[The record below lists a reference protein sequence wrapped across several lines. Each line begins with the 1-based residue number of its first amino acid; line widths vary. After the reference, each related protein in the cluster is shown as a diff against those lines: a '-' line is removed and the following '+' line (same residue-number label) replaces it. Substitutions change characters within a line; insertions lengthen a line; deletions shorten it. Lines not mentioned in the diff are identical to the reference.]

1 MFQETLLLRE
11 AISLFN
17 IKGALPFESN
27 YTGHR
32 RLNVFLWSQKFER
45 EMKKALIFII
55 GLAAIFGCNKVE
67 FVSGNSDKDA
77 IVFDNVQTKAVVSS
91 ADQILSM
98 GVLAQMNLG
107 VEGESGYNKYVMLL
121 DNEHVSRTSPFD
133 PWTYENTRYWVT
145 DRAYHFFAVWPYSGD
160 PDSPVTNV
168 SSVATPNNG
177 EYSYSVTFT
186 TPDDAK
192 QELLT
197 AQKSEMT
204 HTGVSFP
211 TSVDFSMQHEL
222 TNVHFKIW
230 RDAKDDDNAHNIRD
244 EIRVKKVVLSNVT
257 KKATLTANRTSSSWR
272 HSSDKMEIVKDY
284 GDKPIDVSGAI
295 IGDNGEF
302 QTITDGKEPGIP
314 FETDGL
320 LLIPHTINS
329 NTPVIIK
336 VIYDLWNFELQ
347 DWEEKTLQAFLP
359 EGTWPAG
366 KIITYNLV
374 LSGERTI
381 TQFEIITEVKD
392 WTVQT
397 DEIDFSE
404 QVSSNDPIEWID
416 GTYQS
421 HDNVN
426 CELVVFSDESVTATC
441 KFKIDT
447 PVGSTW
453 TASLIPLTASAMDA
467 FSIVE
472 DTKYGDVGT
481 GQWQY
486 VKIKVNNQAP
496 MAPRHVCKLRITV
509 QTADGRSIVVKELM
523 PDTAAKGIEEYTIIQ
538 NLING

>member
-1 MFQETLLLRE
+1 MV
-11 AISLFN
+11 AKI
-17 IKGALPFESN
+17 
-27 YTGHR
+27 
-32 RLNVFLWSQKFER
+32 ER
-45 EMKKALIFII
+45 EMKKALIYII
-55 GLAAIFGCNKVE
+55 GLAAILSCGKVE
-67 FVSGNSDKDA
+67 LISGSSDKDA
-77 IVFDNVQTKAVVSS
+77 IVFDNVQTKAIVNS

-98 GVLAQMNLG
+98 GVMAQMNLG
-107 VEGESGYNKYVMLL
+107 NEETQEPGYDKYIMLL
-121 DNEHVSRTSPFD
+121 DNEHVSRTNPSS
-133 PWTYENTRYWVT
+133 PWTYEHTRYWVT
-145 DRAYHFFAVWPYSGD
+145 DRVYHFFAVWPYSGD
-160 PDSPVTNV
+160 PGSPVTNV
-168 SSVATPNNG
+168 SSVAAPNNG
-177 EYSYSVTFT
+177 EFSYSVTFN
-186 TPDDAK
+186 TPETAD

-197 AQKSEMT
+197 SNVETRRTK
-204 HTGVSFP
+204 TGISFP
-211 TSVDFSMQHEL
+211 ETVGFNMKHEL

-230 RDAKDDDNAHNIRD
+230 RDAKDDDAAHDIRD

-284 GDKPIDVSGAI
+284 GDEPIDVSGAI
-295 IGDNGEF
+295 ISDNGGF
-302 QTITDGKEPGIP
+302 QTINDGKEPGIP
-314 FETDGL
+314 FEKDGL

-336 VIYDLWNFELQ
+336 VIYNLWNFELQ

-366 KIITYNLV
+366 NIITYNLV

-404 QVSSNDPIEWID
+404 QVSSKDPIEWID
-416 GTYQS
+416 GTYES

-426 CELVVFSDESVTATC
+426 CEVVVFSDESVTATC

-447 PVGSTW
+447 PVGATW

-472 DTKYGDVGT
+472 NTKYGDVGT
-481 GQWQY
+481 GEWQY

-496 MAPRHVCKLRITV
+496 MAPRHACKLRITV